1 MLQMLECQWYLAPLG
16 NEASRN
22 SFHIRN
28 LFGVEKKKGQYT
40 KSAHLTFGHMEM
52 LDSILLNASFET
64 EIG

>member
-16 NEASRN
+16 NEASQN

-40 KSAHLTFGHMEM
+40 KSAVN
-52 LDSILLNASFET
+52 DARK
-64 EIG
+64 